1 METSIEQRTN
11 IDLGLTL
18 EGGWVLLPLLS
29 ALGGAW
35 AYNPGLWTEEPA
47 RLAIALGLIVGGW
60 QSLWRALTRTDWAAP
75 LGQWPGWS
83 KAAPLP
89 AWPYVQP
96 GTPGEALHRRL
107 SYAKAWWQEAGRA
120 SLAHPLKRA
129 ISAIAVTL
137 LLSAALGRETVIL
150 SMAYLAWT
158 ELAVLWHEGRGEVGP
173 IWGATALIA
182 GPWFLGATLND
193 GNLAPAALSSVAL
206 ALMIGLYAHTNGWAV
221 VGPLAGAA
229 FLLWRGHA
237 DAVGWL
243 LLLFLPGLITLTVQP
258 DRDAYRRTIGPWVIG
273 IVALLA
279 WVL

>member
-1 METSIEQRTN
+1 METSIERRSDL
-11 IDLGLTL
+11 DLGLTL

-35 AYNPGLWTEEPA
+35 AYNRGLWTEEPA

-60 QSLWRALTRTDWAAP
+60 QSLWRALTRTDWADP

-83 KAAPLP
+83 TTAPLP
-89 AWPYVQP
+89 SWPYVQP
-96 GTPGEALHRRL
+96 DTPGAALHRRL
-107 SYAKAWWQEAGRA
+107 SHAKAWWQEVGRMALAG
-120 SLAHPLKRA
+120 PLKRA
-129 ISAIAVTL
+129 VSAVAVSL
-137 LLSAALGRETVIL
+137 LLSSALGWETVVL
-150 SMAYLAWT
+150 SVAYLAFA

-182 GPWFLGATLND
+182 APWFLGATLND
-193 GNLAPAALSSVAL
+193 GNLVPAALSGLGL
-206 ALMIGLYAHTNGWAV
+206 ALMVGFFAYANGWAV
-221 VGPLAGAA
+221 VGPLVGAA

-237 DAVGWL
+237 AAVGWL
-243 LLLFLPGLITLTVQP
+243 LLLFLPGLLTLTVQP
-258 DRDAYRRTIGPWVIG
+258 DRGTYRRAIGPWVIG